1 MYINIFNFVILQV
14 LNNQTHFMKMM
25 SNANMESLKQKIQVI
40 TKDMKSI
47 KNRSDRI
54 NKNKEKIF
62 AQ

>member
-1 MYINIFNFVILQV
+1 MYINILTFVILQV